1 MEAEAMFPGVD
12 VSDLL
17 VVPTCQVRTT
27 PTKTRQSDRGEAAG
41 DARDRDDDENGA

>member
-1 MEAEAMFPGVD
+1 MFPGVD

-17 VVPTCQVRTT
+17 VVPTCQVRDA
-27 PTKTRQSDRGEAAG
+27 PAAG

>member
-1 MEAEAMFPGVD
+1 MFPGVD

-27 PTKTRQSDRGEAAG
+27 PGAKRAILEFRGEAAG
-41 DARDRDDDENGA
+41 DAPNRDDDENGA